1 MKNLRF
7 ERIYLLSHRDKKALQ
22 VNFNSKRN
30 LIMGENHTGKS
41 SLVKSIFTTL
51 GATPKG
57 RLENWDPQT
66 VTALDFN
73 VDGKIYRAVHQEG
86 RRALFSDNQL
96 IFSAASHADWS
107 EKFAEIIG
115 FNLIVTVG
123 KTRLGAKAD
132 PACLFLPFYIDQDG
146 SWRDSWDTFPSTRRF
161 AKPVTD
167 ILEYFS
173 GIRPAEYY
181 SLKSELNSYSKAA
194 DGQVSELR
202 LLERAQK
209 RLNQALP
216 KSNVSLSE
224 RGFEEEVKRLTH
236 EANLLNESQER
247 LKIKSVREAEIVS
260 SIEQQIKNSYASLK
274 AYSGDKTYLAKLEG
288 AQDLICPT
296 CGAEH
301 EHSFLSYLGYAED
314 ARILEELCLS
324 LKEDLLLAKKEQEKT
339 SVELSYL
346 RENYSRINDILQTK
360 RGVLKFKEVVES
372 HGADAARQAFDSE
385 RESIASELA
394 ESNTKIQT
402 VSTRLKEL
410 TDRKRTKIIQ
420 DEFRKAYANSR
431 SKLNVPDPT
440 GKITIL
446 SRPNRSGSG
455 GPRLLLAYYAAI
467 WQICSS
473 AQSNI
478 SIPVVIDSPN
488 QQDQDNLNLH
498 AVLDFIAD
506 SLPKTMQLIVC
517 VTQQSTTQ
525 LDQTII
531 LNRKYSLLDASSYD
545 DVEAEIGP
553 VFRKMNTS
561 LLNLSD

>member
-1 MKNLRF
+1 M
-7 ERIYLLSHRDKKALQ
+7 
-22 VNFNSKRN
+22 
-30 LIMGENHTGKS
+30 
-41 SLVKSIFTTL
+41 
-51 GATPKG
+51 
-57 RLENWDPQT
+57 
-66 VTALDFN
+66 
-73 VDGKIYRAVHQEG
+73 
-86 RRALFSDNQL
+86 
-96 IFSAASHADWS
+96 
-107 EKFAEIIG
+107 
-115 FNLIVTVG
+115 
-123 KTRLGAKAD
+123 
-132 PACLFLPFYIDQDG
+132 
-146 SWRDSWDTFPSTRRF
+146 
-161 AKPVTD
+161 
-167 ILEYFS
+167 
-173 GIRPAEYY
+173 
-181 SLKSELNSYSKAA
+181 
-194 DGQVSELR
+194 
-202 LLERAQK
+202 
-209 RLNQALP
+209 
-216 KSNVSLSE
+216 
-224 RGFEEEVKRLTH
+224 
-236 EANLLNESQER
+236 
-247 LKIKSVREAEIVS
+247 
-260 SIEQQIKNSYASLK
+260 
-274 AYSGDKTYLAKLEG
+274 
-288 AQDLICPT
+288 
-296 CGAEH
+296 
-301 EHSFLSYLGYAED
+301 
-314 ARILEELCLS
+314 
-324 LKEDLLLAKKEQEKT
+324 
-339 SVELSYL
+339 
-346 RENYSRINDILQTK
+346 
-360 RGVLKFKEVVES
+360 
-372 HGADAARQAFDSE
+372 
-385 RESIASELA
+385 A